1 MSQPPGFG
9 GPSPQGPNGPQ
20 HGGPAGQGGPQGQQW
35 GPQGQ
40 QWGPGGS
47 SPAPG
52 GRQNASNPPTA
63 PQPTG
68 GSHDAGATQFYP
80 TAPGAG
86 GQPDFGNS
94 PEGEPRNTKKIAII
108 VGAAALALVL
118 IVVGA
123 VLFNNYQ
130 KRVSEER
137 AAEAAR
143 IAEQERQAEETRQ
156 EAAAGTTS
164 QGFLDALSQSDAEKA
179 LGYAAAPPEGNTDL
193 MSRDVLF
200 EANKRAAL
208 TGVAVDETIL
218 NEESPGVWNTGTAKV
233 RYSIG
238 DQPQTVDLP
247 LRKVNGEW
255 KIDQVSAPVELGLNG
270 PDRLVN
276 GVTVPPGAYN
286 LFPGSYS
293 VTSTNPLVGLD
304 RTEFVLTSPIDPQT
318 DWAPE
323 PVLSDEGR
331 NRSIEAGRKL
341 VNDCMN
347 VKELAPENCPFIRW
361 REDGLTIDKSSL
373 RYTLKNDPFQN
384 VEFRFNGETM
394 TASATIEV
402 THEIQA
408 SATRNGQ
415 RGTLVPQTQT
425 NPAGLSVK
433 LGSGT
438 PEASFT

>member
-9 GPSPQGPNGPQ
+9 GSSPQGPHGPRQ
-20 HGGPAGQGGPQGQQW
+20 GGPAGHGAPGGPPSPYQRPQGQQW
-35 GPQGQ
+35 GQAGWLPGVAGPQ
-40 QWGPGGS
+40 
-47 SPAPG
+47 APG
-52 GRQNASNPPTA
+52 TPP
-63 PQPTG
+63 G
-68 GSHDAGATQFYP
+68 KK
-80 TAPGAG
+80 
-86 GQPDFGNS
+86 
-94 PEGEPRNTKKIAII
+94 PRNTRKTALI
-108 VGAAALALVL
+108 VGAAVLVLALL
-118 IVVGA
+118 IVGA
-123 VLFNNYQ
+123 VLFRNHQ
-130 KRVSEER
+130 QQVAAER

-143 IAEQERQAEETRQ
+143 VAEQERQAEETRQ
-156 EAAAGTTS
+156 EAAAGTNA

-179 LGYAAAPPEGNTDL
+179 LGYAAAPPEGNNDL
-193 MSRDVLF
+193 LSRDVLA

-208 TGVAVDETIL
+208 TGGAVDQTIL

-247 LRKVNGEW
+247 LRKVGDEW
-255 KIDQVSAPVELGLNG
+255 RIDKVSAPVDLGLNG
-270 PDRLVN
+270 PERLVN
-276 GVTVPPGAYN
+276 GVKVPPGTYN

-293 VTSTNPLVGLD
+293 VTSTNPLIGLD
-304 RTEFVLTSPIDPQT
+304 RTEFVLTSPTDPQV

-341 VNDCMN
+341 VNDCLN

-361 REDGLTIDKSSL
+361 REDGLTIDKSTL
-373 RYTLKNDPFQN
+373 RYTLKNDPFAN
-384 VEFRFNGETM
+384 VKFDFNGATM
-394 TASATIEV
+394 TASTTIEV
-402 THEIQA
+402 SHEIQA